1 MAEARLRRVSIF
13 EGVEEAR
20 LLALE
25 PHLDERTCR
34 SNEAVYRVGDPWDGL
49 YAVVRGAVVLRTE
62 RPGRPIEPGLKL
74 VSGDVFGEAELFRRS
89 ARELTVRAVGATT
102 VIRIPPV
109 PLYELLAESPSA
121 DTLLRGLAVRRRM
134 IHARS
139 ILTPTSTRKEPRIWV
154 DQEVL
159 LTLEDGTRI
168 AARLEDLSRSGACL
182 SAVPEAWRIGSPVAF
197 ALGIEDRPSLLQA
210 RGIVRWRDG
219 NLAGISFEEHGSI
232 HRRQVESALRTLVPP
247 ALRKPEP
254 AV

>member
-1 MAEARLRRVSIF
+1 MAEARLRQVQVF
-13 EGVEEAR
+13 AGVDEAR

-25 PHLDERTCR
+25 PHLAERICR
-34 SNEAVYRVGDPWDGL
+34 PNEAVYRVGDPWDGL
-49 YAVVRGAVVLRTE
+49 YAVVHGAVVLRTE
-62 RPGRPIEPGLKL
+62 RPGRPIESGLKL
-74 VSGDVFGEAELFRRS
+74 GSGDVFGEAELSRRS

-102 VIRIPPV
+102 VLRIPPG
-109 PLYELLAESPSA
+109 PLDELLAESSSA

-134 IHARS
+134 VHVRS

-182 SAVPEAWRIGSPVAF
+182 SAVPEAWRAGSQVAF
-197 ALGIEDRPSLLQA
+197 ALGIADRPCLLQA
-210 RGIVRWRDG
+210 RGFVRWRDG
-219 NLAGISFEEHGSI
+219 NLAGISFEEDGSI
-232 HRRQVESALRTLVPP
+232 QRRQMDLALRTLVPS